1 LLNAEGGLKP
11 LYRLSVKYAM
21 SGRIFN
27 TTKPE
32 SMPILLMYWWEYTPH
47 QRLDNLL
54 EADLLKEAVDKSYAK
69 AGKSIEE
76 QTQGISVSGQ
86 TELNIVRRFN
96 PEKIELKEEP
106 LIKRE
111 ALV

>member
-1 LLNAEGGLKP
+1 
-11 LYRLSVKYAM
+11 M